1 MTDHLIPQN
10 NFSQKESFFFS
21 RNLDMAAGELIQS
34 KQNDFP
40 RALPLPPIGLSQRFI
55 FGFDD
60 PLKISFF
67 TLKIVLKSNQH

>member
-1 MTDHLIPQN
+1 MTDQLIPQN

-21 RNLDMAAGELIQS
+21 HNLDMAAGELIQS